1 MEVGQTVWIWNTSG
15 DVIAGEYKG
24 RDGEWLKVDIGSH
37 IVFKPNKQIFTD
49 EAEAKAWQLV
59 RRVKRLLNQ
68 GIPMEEIVFSDD
80 EDAYNKAME
89 LFPEELI

>member
-15 DVIAGEYKG
+15 DVISGEYKG

-49 EAEAKAWQLV
+49 EVEAKAWQLV

-68 GIPMEEIVFSDD
+68 GIPMEEIVFPDD